1 MSYVLGG
8 FFYHNVLWFFF
19 LGGGVI
25 TKDEEFLFDKSYTV
39 VEVRVRKKLQVR
51 LIARSDCPAP
61 VSMYLFSSEYGL
73 I

>member
-1 MSYVLGG
+1 MFWGFFFITMSYGC
-8 FFYHNVLWFFF
+8 FF

>member
-1 MSYVLGG
+1 MFWVF
-8 FFYHNVLWFFF
+8 FFYHNVLCFF
-19 LGGGVI
+19 LGGGGVI

-39 VEVRVRKKLQVR
+39 VEVRVHKKLQVR